1 MASRPSGGD
10 LSQNIASVIPRRE
23 LASRP
28 SSAGESLNTSA
39 APASASPAQKGFM
52 YKLKGFQRRTKYTLL
67 KVAGGTEETRDTEYD
82 GQYHQFL
89 SMDKRAENLKQRL
102 EEYLSAQQRFFEAVI
117 QQVSDARD
125 FFYEQMISPTLT
137 SEQNGRVKVSRRR
150 SSSCMMMTP
159 NSLCCTKNK
168 AIAKFRHCRVSV
180 LVSMTYRYRQ
190 TKNYCGASYI
200 NGRRVPHLSYWR

>member
-1 MASRPSGGD
+1 M
-10 LSQNIASVIPRRE
+10 SQNIASVIPRRE

-28 SSAGESLNTSA
+28 STGGESLNTSA

-89 SMDKRAENLKQRL
+89 SMDKRTENLKQRL

-125 FFYEQMISPTLT
+125 FFM
-137 SEQNGRVKVSRRR
+137 
-150 SSSCMMMTP
+150 
-159 NSLCCTKNK
+159 NK
-168 AIAKFRHCRVSV
+168 
-180 LVSMTYRYRQ
+180 
-190 TKNYCGASYI
+190 
-200 NGRRVPHLSYWR
+200 

>member
-28 SSAGESLNTSA
+28 SSGGESLNTS

-67 KVAGGTEETRDTEYD
+67 KVAGGAEETRDTEYD
-82 GQYHQFL
+82 GQYHHFL

-102 EEYLSAQQRFFEAVI
+102 EEYLSAQQRFFEAVL
-117 QQVSDARD
+117 QQVSDACD
-125 FFYEQMISPTLT
+125 FFM
-137 SEQNGRVKVSRRR
+137 
-150 SSSCMMMTP
+150 
-159 NSLCCTKNK
+159 NK
-168 AIAKFRHCRVSV
+168 
-180 LVSMTYRYRQ
+180 
-190 TKNYCGASYI
+190 
-200 NGRRVPHLSYWR
+200 